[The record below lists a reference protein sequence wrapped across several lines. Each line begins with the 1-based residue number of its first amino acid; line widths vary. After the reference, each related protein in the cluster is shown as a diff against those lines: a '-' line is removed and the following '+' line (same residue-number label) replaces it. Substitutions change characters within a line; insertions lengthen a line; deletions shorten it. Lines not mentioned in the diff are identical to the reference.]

1 VGGSLFEAV
10 ILNDSEFLM
19 GKKYKPEQTADNQE
33 HRYENNYL
41 LQCIHLLL
49 QVNKL

>member
-1 VGGSLFEAV
+1 MGNSLFEAA
-10 ILNDSEFLM
+10 ILNDSEYSM
-19 GKKYKPEQTADNQE
+19 GEKYKPEQAADNQE